1 MTAGTTT
8 DFGIDELR
16 KEVTRLRRAV
26 AGLGLV
32 LAISICW
39 FLWRAPSLPA
49 VLSVERLD
57 IVEPDGSLAFV
68 LANSRRPAGATM
80 NGQTLLAGQEEE
92 RRGVPSFIFFDG
104 KGDEVGGFTLG
115 VRTSAEGFS
124 ATRHLSLDGYKQ
136 DQTVVLAHYQDA
148 QGSSAGLRISDRP
161 LDRSMVEALATL
173 GLEPGPSRTELEAA
187 IRAVP
192 EDVRAERLRDLFG
205 VQRLFVGSDRDRNA
219 SLVLRDGAGRPRIL
233 LTAPAKGT
241 PSIQVLDETGEPVL
255 TLPSP

>member
-1 MTAGTTT
+1 MTEDVTTGASLG
-8 DFGIDELR
+8 DLR
-16 KEVTRLRRAV
+16 KQVERLRRAV
-26 AGLGLV
+26 AALGVVLLV
-32 LAISICW
+32 SIGW
-39 FLWRAPSLPA
+39 LLWRAPALPRILSL
-49 VLSVERLD
+49 ERLD

-68 LANSRRPAGATM
+68 LANSQRPPGATM
-80 NGQTLLAGQEEE
+80 DGQTLLEGQQDE

-148 QGSSAGLRISDRP
+148 EGSSAGLRISDRP
-161 LDRSMVEALATL
+161 LDLSMVEALAEL
-173 GLEPGPSRTELEAA
+173 GLEAGPSRKELEAA

-192 EDVRAERLRDLFG
+192 GDARADRLRDLFG

-233 LTAPAKGT
+233 LTAPADGT
-241 PSIQVLDETGEPVL
+241 PSIQILDETGEAVL